1 MTYIGDNLEKL
12 IADALEGH
20 PLESAGQVAAS
31 VALALT
37 VADDIVVVTR
47 PSIDD
52 ADTAVI
58 AAALREHN
66 APLIGGPDGYPGDE
80 FDCCAE
86 QVAAA
91 LRVAHGAGGDQ
102 EAEHA

>member
-1 MTYIGDNLEKL
+1 MTDVGDALEKL
-12 IADALEGH
+12 IAEALEGH
-20 PLESAGQVAAS
+20 PLETAGQIAAS

-47 PSIDD
+47 PSLNDS
-52 ADTAVI
+52 DTAVI

-66 APLIGGPDGYPGDE
+66 APLIAGPDGYPGDE

-91 LRVAHGAGGDQ
+91 LRVVHGTGSDQ
-102 EAEHA
+102 STDHG